1 MTQALRPTPAPA
13 APPAGP
19 PAGPPDLPAQ
29 FPALAALLGPAAF
42 ARLCAQAGEHSAAQ
56 GVAPDSASGVPA
68 GAFVHGLLVHG
79 DVPPPDGTPARLAAD
94 VAALEW
100 AVAEVRALAP
110 HAQHEPRLTEPQ
122 LDALAPG
129 ALAAAALRPTR
140 ALRLVPCAF
149 RVAGWLRDVHEGKQ
163 PLAPRRGE
171 QHVAV
176 YALPALLPGEQAPV
190 VWWTSL
196 SHAEGRVLS
205 RAAAG
210 TPLGALR
217 ADAVERGWVR
227 DEAMLMG
234 WVRDWVR
241 EGLFAGVEGG

>member
-1 MTQALRPTPAPA
+1 MTQALHPIS
-13 APPAGP
+13 APPA
-19 PAGPPDLPAQ
+19 ALEAPPDLQAQ
-29 FPALAALLGPAAF
+29 FPALASLLGPAAF
-42 ARLCAQAGEHSAAQ
+42 ARLSALAGEHSAAQ

-79 DVPPPDGTPARLAAD
+79 DVPAPDGTPARLLAD

-100 AVAEVRALAP
+100 AVAEVSALAP
-110 HAQHEPRLTEPQ
+110 RAQHEPRLTDAQ
-122 LDALAPG
+122 LEALAPA

-149 RVAGWLRDVHEGKQ
+149 RLAGWLRDVHEGKQ
-163 PLAPRRGE
+163 PHPPRRGE

-196 SHAEGRVLS
+196 SHAEGRVLA
-205 RAAAG
+205 RAALG
-210 TPLGALR
+210 TPLGTLR
-217 ADAVERGWVR
+217 AEAVERGWVR

-234 WVRDWVR
+234 WLRAWVR